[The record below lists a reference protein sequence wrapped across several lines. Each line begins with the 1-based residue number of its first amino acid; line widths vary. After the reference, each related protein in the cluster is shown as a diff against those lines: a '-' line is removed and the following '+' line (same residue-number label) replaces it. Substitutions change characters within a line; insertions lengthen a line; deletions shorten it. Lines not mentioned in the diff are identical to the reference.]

1 MTLAMIDRAVQAL
14 CLEVAALDAEQT
26 NWHVLAEEELL
37 HEAAICIFGSQTHFE
52 IALAAANRA
61 RSSGLFRP
69 TALRAKSSRYEA
81 RVVSVLSKPL
91 RVHIGGRRRTTLP
104 RFRNRL
110 ASLLCATIE
119 RIYGHGLSF
128 KSILSK
134 SLSARDARESLV
146 EAVSGFGPKQASL
159 YLRRVGFSADLA
171 ILDTHIL
178 DYLKMARGVEPKPG
192 SLSKL
197 STYEQIERE
206 FRQVAR
212 EFGHAIGCVDM
223 AMWVTMRVAKR
234 EALL

>member
-14 CLEVAALDAEQT
+14 CFEVNALDTQQA
-26 NWHVLAEEELL
+26 NWRVLAEEELL
-37 HEAAICIFGSQTHFE
+37 HEAAVCIFGSQTHFE

-61 RSSGLFRP
+61 RSEGLFRSS
-69 TALRAKSSRYEA
+69 ALLRNSSHYEA
-81 RVVSVLSKPL
+81 RVVSALSKPL
-91 RVHIGGRRRTTLP
+91 RVYIADRRRDVLP

-110 ASLLCATIE
+110 AALLAATIK

-128 KSILSK
+128 KSILAS
-134 SLSARDARESLV
+134 SRSAREARESLV
-146 EAVSGFGPKQASL
+146 EAVTGFGPKQASL
-159 YLRRVGFSADLA
+159 YLRRVGFSSDLA

-178 DYLKMARGVEPKPG
+178 DYLMMARGVNPKPG

-212 EFGHAIGCVDM
+212 HFGYAVGCVDL